1 MSRKKKTQRSLEAW
15 TKQKWRTKSGKK
27 SSETGERYLP
37 EKAIKALSSAEAS
50 STQGSLK
57 KLLRKLEDIE
67 ALHNMENTLQKHPI
81 LGIISSIGVFI
92 LPYIEM
98 LSPIIQFFGMIIG
111 VLIGIFTLLIK
122 IKEWKNNG

>member
-1 MSRKKKTQRSLEAW
+1 MQS
-15 TKQKWRTKSGKK
+15 
-27 SSETGERYLP
+27 
-37 EKAIKALSSAEAS
+37 
-50 STQGSLK
+50 SLK
-57 KLLRKLEDIE
+57 KLLKKLEDIE
-67 ALHNMENTLQKHPI
+67 DLHNMENTLQKHPI